1 MGINGTYS
9 GMFPSLSGAG
19 NWSPEIAV
27 GAGMTGIIPANIK
40 FNLFGT
46 IGSKFK
52 VATGRYRRQQT
63 VFSTRLGTVHG
74 DRVVCLRRW
83 RKNFLQ

>member
-1 MGINGTYS
+1 
-9 GMFPSLSGAG
+9 MFPSLSGAG
-19 NWSPEIAV
+19 DWSPEIAV

-63 VFSTRLGTVHG
+63 VFFYTVG
-74 DRVVCLRRW
+74 YCPWRPSCLPSALAET
-83 RKNFLQ
+83 FPPVIVYG